1 MLGKSHGHCK
11 LEFLFKVNLTLCDAY
26 TEWLE
31 SHIMQLYGTCMIS
44 KSFVDNNLHILFKYN
59 YWLFFA
65 QGCDRN
71 SEEKH
76 ALSHNGSNPSHSIV
90 VHLQNWVVW

>member
-1 MLGKSHGHCK
+1 MANKIETSSK
-11 LEFLFKVNLTLCDAY
+11 NIKPRTNLN
-26 TEWLE
+26 
-31 SHIMQLYGTCMIS
+31 HNI
-44 KSFVDNNLHILFKYN
+44 DNNLHILFNN
-59 YWLFFA
+59 YWLVFA